1 MTTKYQIVIAGGG
14 AAGIAVAASL
24 KQRQRGLRIAIVEPN
39 QTHVYQP
46 GQTLV
51 GRGVMSL
58 RQLKRPTA
66 SLLPSGVDWI
76 QQSVAAFEP
85 EQRQVRLDNDEVL
98 EYEQLVV
105 ALGLELHIDAI
116 AGLADTLGKNGVTSN
131 YVTELADYTWQQVQA
146 LQSGKALF
154 TQPPM
159 PIKCAGAPQKAM
171 YLSCDFWRRQGRLA
185 NIEVQFHN
193 SGAAMFGVA
202 DFVPVLE
209 SYVRGYGAVP
219 VFGSTLVRVDGANRK
234 AWFAQADGTELEVA
248 FDLLHV
254 TPPQRAPAVVRNSPL
269 ANEAG
274 WLEVDQYSLQH
285 PRYANVFSLG
295 DVSSAPNAKT
305 AAAIR
310 KQAPVVALNILALRK
325 GQPFAVGYDGYGA
338 CPLTVEAGKVVLAE
352 FGYGGKLLPSFPLSP
367 TRPRRFYWWMKTTL
381 FPWVYWNLMLK
392 GREWWLKNQRPGQS

>member
-1 MTTKYQIVIAGGG
+1 MTHQYQVVIAGGG

-24 KQRQRGLRIAIVEPN
+24 KQRQPGLSIAVVEPRR
-39 QTHVYQP
+39 THVYQP

-51 GRGVMSL
+51 GRGVMTL
-58 RQLKRPTA
+58 DQLKRPTG
-66 SLLPSGVDWI
+66 SLLPSGVDWL
-76 QQSVAAFEP
+76 QHSVVGFEP
-85 EQRQVRLDNDEVL
+85 EQHQVRLDNGDIL
-98 EYEQLVV
+98 AYEQLVV
-105 ALGLELHIDAI
+105 ALGLELNLDAI
-116 AGLADTLGKNGVTSN
+116 EGLAETLGKNGVTSN

-146 LQSGKALF
+146 LGSGRALF

-171 YLSCDFWRRQGRLA
+171 YLSCDHWKKSGRLKD
-185 NIEVQFHN
+185 IEVEFHN
-193 SGAAMFGVA
+193 AGAAMFGVA

-209 SYVRGYGAVP
+209 SYVRGYGAKP
-219 VFGSTLVRVDGANRK
+219 MFGSTLVRVDGPNHK
-234 AWFAQADGTELEVA
+234 AWFAQGDGSELEVE

-254 TPPQRAPAVVRNSPL
+254 TPPQRAPAVVRDSVL

-274 WLEVDQYSLQH
+274 WLEVDQTTLQH
-285 PRYANVFSLG
+285 PRYTDVFSLG
-295 DVSSAPNAKT
+295 DVCSAPNAKT

-310 KQAPVVALNILALRK
+310 KQAPVVALNLLAQRGNQAL
-325 GQPFAVGYDGYGA
+325 PAGYSGYGA

-352 FGYGGKLLPSFPLSP
+352 FGYGGRLQPSFPLNP

-392 GREWWLKNQRPGQS
+392 GREWWLKSRPPGQ